1 MNVNFYVCNDDK
13 RKVNKNLSPVNSI
26 TCKIKDN
33 CTLDNPVLIIEKDSL
48 PNIATSNYC
57 YISDFARYYYIHDIT
72 LMTGGRIAVKCRCDV
87 LMSFSGSIRSLNGVI
102 ERQEHLF
109 NDYIVDEKAPV
120 RSERLISYHQV
131 GSVTGSSI
139 LLTVTSG

>member
-13 RKVNKNLSPVNSI
+13 RKVNKNISPTSSVN
-26 TCKIKDN
+26 CKVKDN
-33 CTLDNPVLIIEKDSL
+33 CTLDNPVIILDKDSV
-48 PNIATSNYC
+48 PNWVTSNYC
-57 YISDFARYYYIHDIT
+57 YISDFRRYYFIEDVT
-72 LMTGGRIAVKCRCDV
+72 LMTGGRIAIKCKCDV

-102 ERQEHLF
+102 ERQEYLY
-109 NDYIVDEKAPV
+109 NDYITDNNAPV

-131 GSVTGSSI
+131 GSVNGSSI